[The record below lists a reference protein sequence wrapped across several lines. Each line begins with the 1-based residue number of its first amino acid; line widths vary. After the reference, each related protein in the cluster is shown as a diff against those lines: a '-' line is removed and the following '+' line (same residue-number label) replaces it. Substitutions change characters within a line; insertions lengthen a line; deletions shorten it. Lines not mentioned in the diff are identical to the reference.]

1 MTRLDPFD
9 IQGNIVRPYGRFG
22 FPYARYMAFNIHSAA
37 AGRWFIDQIRP
48 QITTAE
54 PWRNSKTP
62 TEANVRDKPPVAL
75 NIAFTW
81 RGLLALE
88 LPTATLQ
95 AMPPEFIEGMAS
107 RKSILGDLD
116 PSDPKNWD
124 EVWRHST
131 HADPA
136 CVHVLVMLNA
146 QPDPATGQPVKELDA
161 WTNWFRQLVKYPETD
176 GQVILLRGHGRRPG
190 APEAENDDYQDSNT
204 VMRRGRDGKLY
215 PTPTEPFG
223 FMDGISDPDFAGLHD
238 ETVPAIGG
246 GKIMPGPFD
255 PMKSWAPL
263 AAGEFLL
270 GQPSEG
276 QETPPSAP
284 PWAFMRNGT
293 FMALRKLHQNTRTF
307 DETMA
312 THAAAY
318 KEVGGFASV
327 EDAAETLKAKL
338 VGRWSFGIPLVAA
351 PTLAEAR
358 QLMAQYAPVL
368 AKVEAVGEDGLT
380 RDEKLKYQA
389 FENLLVNF
397 RYIDDPG
404 GVKCPFGAHLRR
416 VNPRDML
423 DPDPDNRRLRQT
435 TTRLTNR
442 RRILRRGLPY
452 GPIDPDAFAA
462 SKQTDEAEHGVFI
475 MALCTSLFRQFE
487 FIQQQWIQY
496 GLDLE
501 SGNDTCPIVGRRD
514 PNNPAANKFVIP
526 ADPKSDQAPY
536 IAAGLP
542 QFVETRGGEYFFIPS
557 VTALRMMAMGSV
569 DPT

>member
-1 MTRLDPFD
+1 MTGLDVFD
-9 IQGNIVRPYGRFG
+9 IQGNIARPYGRFG
-22 FPYARYMAFNIHSAA
+22 FPYARYMAFNIRTAA

-62 TEANVRDKPPVAL
+62 KDANVRDKPPVAL

-81 RGLLALE
+81 QGLLALD

-95 AMPPEFIEGMAS
+95 GMPPEFIEGMS
-107 RKSILGDLD
+107 NRKTILGDLEA
-116 PSDPKNWD
+116 SDPEHWD
-124 EVWRHST
+124 EVWRHAALSN
-131 HADPA
+131 PA

-146 QPDPATGQPVKELDA
+146 QPDPATGLPVKELQV
-161 WTNWFRQLVKYPETD
+161 WTDWFRRLVTYPETD
-176 GQVILLRGHGRRPG
+176 GTVILLRGHGRRPG
-190 APEAENDDYQDSNT
+190 APEMPDDDYQDSNT
-204 VMRRGRDGKLY
+204 IMRRGPDGKLY
-215 PTPTEPFG
+215 PTPFEPFG
-223 FMDGISDPDFAGLHD
+223 FMDGISDPVFDGLGKNA
-238 ETVPAIGG
+238 VPAIGG
-246 GKIMPGPFD
+246 GKITPGKFD
-255 PMKSWAPL
+255 PVKSWSPL

-293 FMALRKLHQNTRTF
+293 FMALRKLHQNTKMF
-307 DETMA
+307 EETMA
-312 THAAAY
+312 KHAVAY

-327 EDAAETLKAKL
+327 EDAAETLKAKM
-338 VGRWSFGIPLVAA
+338 VGRWCSGIPLVAA
-351 PTLAEAR
+351 PTLAEER
-358 QLMAQYAPVL
+358 SLMAKYGPVL
-368 AKVEAVGEDGLT
+368 AKAEAVGEDGLAP
-380 RDEKLKYQA
+380 DEKRQLLKFQD
-389 FENLLVNF
+389 LLLNF
-397 RYIDDPG
+397 RYIEDPE

-423 DPDPDNRRLRQT
+423 DPDPDNQRLGQT

-452 GPIDPDAFAA
+452 VPVDPDAFAA
-462 SKQTDEAEHGVFI
+462 SKLDDTAEHGVFI
-475 MALCTSLFRQFE
+475 MALCASLFRQFE

-496 GLDLE
+496 GLDLD
-501 SGNDTCPIVGRRD
+501 SGNDACPLVGRRD
-514 PNNPAANKFVIP
+514 PLNPSANKFVVP
-526 ADPKSDQAPY
+526 ADPQSDQAPY

-542 QFVETRGGEYFFIPS
+542 QFVETRGGAYFFIPS
-557 VTALRMMAMGSV
+557 ITALRMMAMGSV